1 LSGRLERD
9 RTALVVVDV
18 QEGFRKAIPDFERI
32 AKATATLIDGAEAM
46 SIPVIVTEQY
56 PKGLGETASE
66 VAEHLPEGSER
77 LEKVVFSAAEAE
89 GFDLGGRDQALV
101 CGVET
106 HVCVNQTV
114 LDLVE
119 DGKDVQVAED
129 AVGSRTE
136 ENKRVGL
143 HKMEQAGAT
152 LTSVETAL
160 FELLGRAGTDEF
172 KAVQKLI
179 LEYAPTINAD
189 SSASRPGS
197 ARERVT

>member
-1 LSGRLERD
+1 VSGKLDRD
-9 RTALVVVDV
+9 RTTLVVVDV
-18 QEGFRKAIPDFERI
+18 QEGFRKAIPGFERV
-32 AKATATLIDGAEAM
+32 AKATATLIEGADALGV
-46 SIPVIVTEQY
+46 PVVVSEQY

-66 VAEHLPEGSER
+66 VAEHLPDGTDP

-101 CGVET
+101 CGIET

-114 LDLVE
+114 LDLLDAGTE
-119 DGKDVQVAED
+119 VQVVED

-143 HKMEQAGAT
+143 HKMEQAGAA

-172 KAVQKLI
+172 KTVQKLI
-179 LEYAPTINAD
+179 LEFAPN
-189 SSASRPGS
+189 PGIKQKES
-197 ARERVT
+197 VA